1 MNELE
6 LAPMVDWNA
15 YAQKY
20 DLLLAYNPYYQ
31 TTYREIMNHIR
42 AWDIEPANQ
51 IADLGAG
58 TGNYSVEL
66 AKHFPQARILHIDSN
81 KNMNAM
87 AAKKAAGLSNLEIRN
102 QAIEEVQL
110 EPGSLQGLLCLNAL
124 YTFPSPQDM
133 LQRMHFWLE
142 EGSPVVFL
150 DPGRVMNVFAW
161 KLAIGWH
168 LLYTYGIKETLQIFQ
183 EAKVV
188 SKQNAYIRTMQ
199 QNGTYWTH
207 SHQEFCQ
214 AIQVAGF
221 TIEKASKCF
230 RGDCDLVFARKG

>member
-1 MNELE
+1 MNQFE

-31 TTYREIMNHIR
+31 STYQEIIDHIHTWKINPSDR
-42 AWDIEPANQ
+42 

-58 TGNYSVEL
+58 TGNYSVEV
-66 AKHFPQARILHIDSN
+66 AKIFPHAQILHIDNN
-81 KNMNAM
+81 KNMNAI

-102 QAIEEVQL
+102 QTIEEVQF
-110 EPGSLQGLLCLNAL
+110 ESGALQGLLCLNAL
-124 YTFPSPQDM
+124 YTFADPHEI
-133 LQRMHFWLE
+133 LKRMHKWLE
-142 EGSPVVFL
+142 EGSSVVFL
-150 DPGRVMNVFAW
+150 DPGRVMNVTAW

-168 LLYTYGIKETLQIFQ
+168 LLSTYGIKETLQIFQ

-188 SKQNAYIRTMQ
+188 SKQNAYIRHMQ

-207 SHQEFCQ
+207 SHEEFCM
-214 AIQVAGF
+214 AIEAAGF
-221 TIEKASKCF
+221 TIDKASLCF
-230 RGDCDLVFARKG
+230 RGDCDLIFARK